1 MALTDLP
8 DWIDEHS
15 RPPCVWFVKRL
26 QANDTLATGSH
37 QAGPYLPKEFLF
49 AVFTELED
57 RSAHNPR
64 VEFDIYVDSQGG
76 HRRVRAI
83 WYNNEL
89 RGKTRNETRITGFG
103 GAASDLLDP
112 ESTGAIAVLAFNLE
126 EQPAPSCHVWVCRD
140 DTESD
145 LIEGIV
151 GEVDPTRPIVWVA
164 AGTPEP
170 ENFMLRRGRTA
181 APRHIVSTPNPTAPT
196 PQSAPAPQMPT
207 VETLVRRSQVAQP
220 LNGQSVDIRLL
231 RRHEALIDLF
241 EIAEEEAYA
250 ERVRAGFPDLR
261 TMLELA
267 DRLRK
272 ARQSRG
278 DDALAFQMR
287 DLLEEEGL
295 SNGTDF
301 VLRPDLDEARPPDLV
316 FPTLDRYAR
325 GDRAASLYIE
335 QSIRDRWRPITTGSG
350 DAGRRNV
357 LTIQRGVSEAQFA
370 EMSAA
375 GLSLIVPMRL
385 HDTYPG
391 SIRNQL
397 RSVESFLA
405 DVRHLS
411 G

>member
-1 MALTDLP
+1 VALTDLP

-37 QAGPYLPKEFLF
+37 QAGPYLPKELLF
-49 AVFTELED
+49 AVFPELED
-57 RSAHNPR
+57 RTADNPR

-103 GAASDLLDP
+103 GAESDLLDP

-151 GEVDPTRPIVWVA
+151 GEVDPTRPIAWVA
-164 AGTPEP
+164 AGTPDPERFTLSRRRGSHRKTEP
-170 ENFMLRRGRTA
+170 EA
-181 APRHIVSTPNPTAPT
+181 AAASTPGGTI
-196 PQSAPAPQMPT
+196 APQMPT
-207 VETLVRRSQVAQP
+207 VEALVRSSQSVQP
-220 LNGQSVDIRLL
+220 LAGQSVDIRLL

-241 EIAEEEAYA
+241 ETAESDAYA
-250 ERVRAGFPDLR
+250 DRARAGFPDMR
-261 TMLELA
+261 SMLELA

-272 ARQSRG
+272 ARQSRAE
-278 DDALAFQMR
+278 DALAFQVR
-287 DLLEEEGL
+287 DLLEEERLLEGA
-295 SNGTDF
+295 DF
-301 VLRPDLDEARPPDLV
+301 AFRPAIDEPRPPDIV
-316 FPTLDRYAR
+316 FPTLDRYLR
-325 GDRAASLYIE
+325 GERAVSLYIE
-335 QSIRDRWRPITTGSG
+335 QSVRDRWRHIAASG
-350 DAGRRNV
+350 QGHSQVNI
-357 LTIQRGVSEAQFA
+357 LTIQRGVSETQFH
-370 EMSAA
+370 EMS
-375 GLSLIVPMRL
+375 GSGVTLIVPTRL
-385 HDTYPG
+385 HDTYPAA
-391 SIRNQL
+391 IRNQL

-405 DVRHLS
+405 DVRHLAA
-411 G
+411 